1 MGHTERNL
9 FIVLLIL
16 VSAASVCTAESVPA
30 TPRPYRSAVLEL
42 LARYAQGQAATTSIR
57 AEARIVHLPQD
68 RSIGRAYIVEPQ
80 FAKKPLYHYVL
91 GWPNRM
97 MPEARGDIEVPAGKI
112 LRLDIMKDA
121 RTALPALR
129 QLKGD
134 DVQILFFYYAAK
146 NVDDRTLEAIAHLG
160 GLRVLFAENGSFSE
174 RGLAHLADLRQLKAL
189 QLPSSIPAESL
200 DHLKGLTSLEYLNIS
215 GQELTEAKLA
225 KVGELPWLTQL
236 SIAAH
241 NASGGLK
248 HVAKLKSLR
257 YLNLAAVRDPGLD
270 MNLAHIAGLTDLE
283 EINFEDSLIGDAGLA
298 HLRNMRKLKKL
309 DLFSNPNT
317 GRITDAGIA
326 HLKTL
331 TALEEVRL
339 CSECLADSGII
350 HLADL
355 DSLKKMNLW
364 SSHLTDTGIA
374 AVERMKS
381 LEELDVMCP
390 NLTEAGFARLC
401 LCPSLNSLSI
411 NRCKVAD
418 AGLAHLAKLK
428 SLEYF
433 AIDNTPVTGDG
444 LAVLKQCSSLR
455 ELALYF
461 LDLDD
466 RAISHIAAIRSL
478 EKLRLYNIGV
488 QITDETL
495 NQLGSLTALKTLS
508 IIAEDA
514 SQMRISDDGIGH
526 LSRLANLEN
535 IWLNHCEGVTDKG
548 LARLEALASLR
559 ELRLDNCRVT
569 TAGAE
574 RLREKIPGVSVTVPA
589 TMRAAGIRTAAR
601 PLYPAGQNNST
612 RNAPRRRR

>member
-1 MGHTERNL
+1 M
-9 FIVLLIL
+9 LLIL
-16 VSAASVCTAESVPA
+16 VSAASLCTVESVPG

-42 LARYAQGQAATTSIR
+42 LARYAQAQPATTSIR
-57 AEARIVHLPQD
+57 AETRIVHLPQD
-68 RSIGRAYIVEPQ
+68 RSIGRAYVVEPQ
-80 FAKKPLYHYVL
+80 FDKKPLYHYVL

-97 MPEARGDIEVPAGKI
+97 MPEARGDIEVPAGRI

-129 QLKGD
+129 QLKDD

-146 NVDDRTLEAIAHLG
+146 NVDDRTLEAIAHLS

-174 RGLAHLADLRQLKAL
+174 RGLRYLADLRQLKAL
-189 QLPSSIPAESL
+189 HLPSSTPAESL

-225 KVGELPWLTQL
+225 KAGELPWLTQL
-236 SIAAH
+236 SIAGH
-241 NASGGLK
+241 NASGGIK

-270 MNLAHIAGLTDLE
+270 MNLAHIDDLTDLE
-283 EINFEDSLIGDAGLA
+283 EINFEDSFIGDAGLA
-298 HLRNMRKLKKL
+298 HLRNMKKLRKL

-339 CSECLADSGII
+339 CSECLTDSGVI
-350 HLADL
+350 HLAEL

-390 NLTEAGFARLC
+390 NLTDVGFARLC
-401 LCPSLNSLSI
+401 MCPSLKSLSI
-411 NRCKVAD
+411 NRCKVVD

-433 AIDNTPVTGDG
+433 AIDHAPVTGDG
-444 LAVLKQCSSLR
+444 LAALRRCPSLR

-514 SQMRISDDGIGH
+514 SQMRISDEGIAH
-526 LSRLANLEN
+526 LSRLANLEY
-535 IWLNHCEGVTDKG
+535 IRLNHCENVTDKG
-548 LARLEALASLR
+548 LAHLEALASLR
-559 ELRLDNCRVT
+559 ELTLDNCRVT
-569 TAGAE
+569 TAGAD
-574 RLREKIPGVSVTVPA
+574 RLKAKIPGVSVTVPA
-589 TMRAAGIRTAAR
+589 TMRAAGIGPAASPPVLGRAR
-601 PLYPAGQNNST
+601 PLSPAGRNNST
-612 RNAPRRRR
+612 RNVPRRSR

>member
-1 MGHTERNL
+1 
-9 FIVLLIL
+9 
-16 VSAASVCTAESVPA
+16 
-30 TPRPYRSAVLEL
+30 
-42 LARYAQGQAATTSIR
+42 
-57 AEARIVHLPQD
+57 
-68 RSIGRAYIVEPQ
+68 
-80 FAKKPLYHYVL
+80 
-91 GWPNRM
+91 
-97 MPEARGDIEVPAGKI
+97 
-112 LRLDIMKDA
+112 
-121 RTALPALR
+121 
-129 QLKGD
+129 
-134 DVQILFFYYAAK
+134 
-146 NVDDRTLEAIAHLG
+146 
-160 GLRVLFAENGSFSE
+160 
-174 RGLAHLADLRQLKAL
+174 
-189 QLPSSIPAESL
+189 
-200 DHLKGLTSLEYLNIS
+200 
-215 GQELTEAKLA
+215 
-225 KVGELPWLTQL
+225 
-236 SIAAH
+236 
-241 NASGGLK
+241 
-248 HVAKLKSLR
+248 
-257 YLNLAAVRDPGLD
+257 
-270 MNLAHIAGLTDLE
+270 
-283 EINFEDSLIGDAGLA
+283 
-298 HLRNMRKLKKL
+298 
-309 DLFSNPNT
+309 
-317 GRITDAGIA
+317 
-326 HLKTL
+326 
-331 TALEEVRL
+331 
-339 CSECLADSGII
+339 
-350 HLADL
+350 
-355 DSLKKMNLW
+355 
-364 SSHLTDTGIA
+364 
-374 AVERMKS
+374 
-381 LEELDVMCP
+381 
-390 NLTEAGFARLC
+390 
-401 LCPSLNSLSI
+401 
-411 NRCKVAD
+411 VAD